1 MASRRGSDAEIADR
15 ERTGDSAR
23 ASTPTDP
30 TEPNE
35 LGSGDAHAPGFYV
48 VTHDSLFEPAHDE
61 RCDACGESIGT
72 EDDESD
78 AGVTGAGAY
87 LRARGDD
94 VQIERV
100 PLCAACASAIGLTA
114 LARWEI
120 EEEEG

>member
-1 MASRRGSDAEIADR
+1 VDGVAIGSVRAIVAFMASRRGSDAEFV
-15 ERTGDSAR
+15 E
-23 ASTPTDP
+23 
-30 TEPNE
+30 
-35 LGSGDAHAPGFYV
+35 GDACAPGFYV
-48 VTHDSLFEPAHDE
+48 VTHDALFEPAHDE

-72 EDDESD
+72 EDDELD